1 MRRKYLSLLLL
12 PLAACA
18 TPQEQCVAAATQDL
32 RVLDALILETR
43 TNIERGFGVEEVIV
57 PNSGFTWCY
66 GNWGYNTGINFCSAP
81 STRTVERPVTID
93 LEVERLRDGAG
104 PVPELSPL
112 SENLA
117 RHCHDAALLDWHSE
131 GRGNAPATAEQ

>member
-93 LEVERLRDGAG
+93 LEVERRKLRELERSRSEAVGRTQRALAACEAQFGA
-104 PVPELSPL
+104 
-112 SENLA
+112 
-117 RHCHDAALLDWHSE
+117 
-131 GRGNAPATAEQ
+131 T

>member
-43 TNIERGFGVEEVIV
+43 ANIERGFGVEEVIV

-93 LEVERLRDGAG
+93 LEVERRKLR
-104 PVPELSPL
+104 ELEQS
-112 SENLA
+112 
-117 RHCHDAALLDWHSE
+117 RRDAAARTQRALAACEAQFPS
-131 GRGNAPATAEQ
+131 P